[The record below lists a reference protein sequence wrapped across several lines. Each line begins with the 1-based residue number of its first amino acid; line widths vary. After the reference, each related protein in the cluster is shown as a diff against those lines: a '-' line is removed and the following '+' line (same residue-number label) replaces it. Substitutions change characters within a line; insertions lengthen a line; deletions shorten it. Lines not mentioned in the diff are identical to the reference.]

1 MGDRGDILEMRLI
14 EDRCM
19 EEKNLKTWNILTR
32 QGRARA
38 MQRVKQGSGISNMK
52 DT

>member
-1 MGDRGDILEMRLI
+1 MGDRGDILEMRLV

-32 QGRARA
+32 KGKARA

-52 DT
+52 DA